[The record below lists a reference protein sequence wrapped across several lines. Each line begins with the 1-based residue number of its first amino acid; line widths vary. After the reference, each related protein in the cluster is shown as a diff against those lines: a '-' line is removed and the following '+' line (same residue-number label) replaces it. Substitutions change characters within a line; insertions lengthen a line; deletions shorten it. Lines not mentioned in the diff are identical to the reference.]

1 MAGMP
6 QQANKKNV
14 RDWSRKRAPT
24 RQSVNGGDHARKRV
38 EKAETAGSFPGDA
51 GPVLLVEDNDMV
63 RELTQV
69 MLEHLGY
76 EVVSVRDGYEALER
90 FRAEKGYFGL
100 VLSDVVMPGMDG
112 WQTMA
117 AIKALRP
124 DIPVILTSG
133 YSEPRAFVR
142 NRSLQPEA
150 FLNKP
155 FKMQVLQETLDR
167 VLDRDSGWVPGV
179 QAS

>member
-1 MAGMP
+1 MAGIA
-6 QQANKKNV
+6 QQTNGKKV
-14 RDWSRKRAPT
+14 KGWSRKRAPT
-24 RQSVNGGDHARKRV
+24 RQGVNAEDHTRERFGRA
-38 EKAETAGSFPGDA
+38 AGAGTFPADS

-69 MLEHLGY
+69 MLEQLGY
-76 EVVSVRDGYEALER
+76 EVVSARDGCEALDR
-90 FRAEKGYFGL
+90 FKAGKDRFGV

-133 YSEPRAFVR
+133 YSEPRAFER

-155 FKMQVLQETLDR
+155 FKMQVLQEILER

-179 QAS
+179 QAP